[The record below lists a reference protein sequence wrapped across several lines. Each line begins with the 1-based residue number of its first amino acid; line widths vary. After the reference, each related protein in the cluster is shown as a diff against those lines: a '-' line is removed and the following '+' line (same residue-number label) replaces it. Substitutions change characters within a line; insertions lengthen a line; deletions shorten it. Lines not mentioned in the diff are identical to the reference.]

1 MRMQIKIP
9 RTTLLIGMLLV
20 GMLIVSACSSQE
32 DLTLTPK
39 EPAPAEQLG
48 EQVVVISPTE
58 IPEELIPTATTAE
71 EPTLAADEPSKGYPA
86 PGYPVPVPTINLD
99 PYPSPEEAAAPPPV
113 KTGLE
118 ATDPSSVITAAGK
131 PQLIEFF
138 AFW

>member
-32 DLTLTPK
+32 GLTRTPE

-58 IPEELIPTATTAE
+58 IAEELIPTATAAE
-71 EPTLAADEPSKGYPA
+71 DPPLAANEPSEGYPA

-113 KTGLE
+113 KTELE

-131 PQLIEFF
+131 PQLFEFF